1 VGVYYWPCPQYTP
14 PTSLVTEI
22 LLCLNIC
29 VGAVKLLDRKDKI
42 RALVF
47 LGAALLAV
55 ILLSMGLANLEFV
68 GGMPFRSAEI
78 EEQQGPPPIPAFS
91 EVMITILQII
101 GALVL
106 LAVPVY
112 LILAV
117 VDKKYRKDLVRN
129 LLIVAGYVLLI
140 RMIRPGA
147 GVEEIEE
154 QNEGPPADFVPDNLP
169 PLDDPLEFLPPETP
183 DYMVLAVIFVLALL
197 ISTAA
202 VLFYLRIQR
211 KKKKQFEDIDQLVEE
226 AQEAVDSIRAGEDFK
241 ESILRCYYRMSA
253 VLQKE
258 RRILRQDS
266 MTPREFELSL
276 SRLGLP
282 AVPVRNLTRLF
293 EDVRYGSLVKG
304 QRDQELAVISLMEI
318 IDYCQN
324 AGAGSGP

>member
-1 VGVYYWPCPQYTP
+1 
-14 PTSLVTEI
+14 
-22 LLCLNIC
+22 
-29 VGAVKLLDRKDKI
+29 
-42 RALVF
+42 
-47 LGAALLAV
+47 
-55 ILLSMGLANLEFV
+55 
-68 GGMPFRSAEI
+68 
-78 EEQQGPPPIPAFS
+78 
-91 EVMITILQII
+91 MITVLQII

-117 VDKKYRKDLVRN
+117 VDKKYRKSLVRN

-202 VLFYLRIQR
+202 VMFYLRIQR
-211 KKKKQFEDIDQLVEE
+211 KRKKQFEDIDQLVEE

-324 AGAGSGP
+324 AGTGSGP

>member
-1 VGVYYWPCPQYTP
+1 
-14 PTSLVTEI
+14 
-22 LLCLNIC
+22 
-29 VGAVKLLDRKDKI
+29 VGAAKLLDRKDKT

-68 GGMPFRSAEI
+68 GGMPFRAAEI
-78 EEQQGPPPIPAFS
+78 EEQHGPPPIPAFS
-91 EVMITILQII
+91 EVMITVLQII

-112 LILAV
+112 LIMAV
-117 VDKKYRKDLVRN
+117 VDKKYRKSLVRN
-129 LLIVAGYVLLI
+129 LLIVAGYILLI
-140 RMIRPGA
+140 RMIRPA
-147 GVEEIEE
+147 GGEEIEE
-154 QNEGPPADFVPDNLP
+154 QNEGPPVEFVPDNIPL
-169 PLDDPLEFLPPETP
+169 LDDPLEFLPPETP
-183 DYMVLAVIFVLALL
+183 DYLVLAVIFVLALL

-202 VLFYLRIQR
+202 VMLYLRIQR
-211 KKKKQFEDIDQLVEE
+211 KRRMQFQDIDQLVEE

-266 MTPREFELSL
+266 MTPREFELAL

-282 AVPVRNLTRLF
+282 LVPVRNLTRLF
-293 EDVRYGSLVKG
+293 EDVRYGSLLKG

-324 AGAGSGP
+324 TGPGSGP